1 MNNLQ
6 KNITT
11 KDIDA
16 KSENDKSD
24 IKKAADIVKNDS
36 TIVGNVKPRNLKK
49 AALIFIA
56 CALLASI
63 IMGFI
68 VFFINNSN
76 KTAISVND
84 TSISKE
90 QYRTIFNDYNSQRP
104 DKNVADNYKQFMVD
118 SIVYIDAAKQYN
130 IDLNHE
136 DILATQV
143 ALYSNNTKKDSP
155 WQYQV
160 AKTTFA
166 KQMLG
171 VYSGDTYGH
180 FVFPFSKYFASF
192 GIKPED
198 GLGDIAKIKQ
208 NQEYAKAMA
217 DKYHQ
222 SIANDPSLNNAKK
235 ILNSISKDSEL
246 NYGFSAN
253 NSDIFTLDGLNRK
266 STSGGNRLVAQD
278 EANKF
283 TSINNITPIETET
296 MAGVSFEDGYNTGNV
311 PIAYFFDFKVLDY
324 AKFNLDTYKNN
335 NKVIINV

>member
-6 KNITT
+6 KNTTT

-24 IKKAADIVKNDS
+24 IKKAANIVKNDS

-130 IDLNHE
+130 VDLNNE
-136 DILATQV
+136 DILAKQYS
-143 ALYSNNTKKDSP
+143 LYGDKTNKESP
-155 WQYQV
+155 WQHQV
-160 AKTTFA
+160 AKTMLA
-166 KQMLG
+166 KKELS

-192 GIKPED
+192 GLKTED
-198 GLGDIAKIKQ
+198 GLGDSAKIQQ
-208 NQEYAKAMA
+208 NQEYAKATA
-217 DKYHQ
+217 DKYYQ
-222 SIANDPSLNNAKK
+222 SIANDPSLNNARD
-235 ILNSISKDSEL
+235 ILSKISKDIEL
-246 NYGFSAN
+246 NYGYSGN
-253 NSDIFTLDGLNRK
+253 TSDIFTLNGLDRQ
-266 STSGGNRLVAQD
+266 STAKGNRMITQE

-283 TSINNITPIETET
+283 TSINKITPLETET
-296 MAGVSFEDGYNTGNV
+296 MAGVSFIDGYNSGNV
-311 PIAYFFDFKVLDY
+311 PIAYYFDFKVLDY